1 MVITALTRN
10 QVVQQWARGFESHR
24 FRQIKVMYE
33 DLNSYMTFSF
43 SMLKSE
49 EIHIIFINMRKE
61 KNVKI
66 TYKYSSTRS
75 FSIGFAVL
83 ICIGFLLTL
92 TRWYSIFNNDFVI
105 INSEIH
111 SHISNLSLSLIAY
124 LGIGYS
130 WLLLDVKFRFIA
142 ILGMAMIAG
151 NFICETLMGFMN
163 TPDIIDAI
171 YGTMGIVVA
180 FLFLAITKKY
190 GLMPTNPEKL

>member
-1 MVITALTRN
+1 
-10 QVVQQWARGFESHR
+10 
-24 FRQIKVMYE
+24 
-33 DLNSYMTFSF
+33 
-43 SMLKSE
+43 
-49 EIHIIFINMRKE
+49 MRKE
-61 KNVKI
+61 KSVKI
-66 TYKYSSTRS
+66 TYKYSSTKS

-92 TRWYSIFNNDFVI
+92 ARWYSVFNNDFVI

-130 WLLLDVKFRFIA
+130 WLLLDVKFRFIE